1 MSEDS
6 NNSTNTFRDSYAS
19 HLAFFDALAK
29 AQSEL
34 SHAKFDSKANYGK
47 YASLS
52 SVIDAAKPLA
62 KNGIAFIQHSRQVD
76 GGVGIETVLYG
87 FGQVVGTGIVTIPVT
102 KKDAHGV
109 AAAMT
114 YAKRY
119 SLSMALGIAADEDND
134 ADTIVDLPKNT
145 TGRKPES
152 VSKSTI
158 RENKIVVDLAIRDS
172 YASNLALCAQTED
185 HAGLQE
191 LFDELNTDQEM
202 KIAVYD
208 TLQSKQRTYLR
219 RIEGELKEKNKNV
232 G

>member
-1 MSEDS
+1 MSTEDTS
-6 NNSTNTFRDSYAS
+6 NSTNTFFYS
-19 HLAFFDALAK
+19 LAK
-29 AQSEL
+29 AQCEL

-62 KNGIAFIQHSRQVD
+62 KHGIAFIQHSRQVD

-119 SLSMALGIAADEDND
+119 SLSMALGIAADEDDD
-134 ADTIVDLPKNT
+134 AESIVELPKNS

-152 VSKSTI
+152 VAKTVM
-158 RENKIVVDLAIRDS
+158 REMEITVDEKKKEE
-172 YASNLALCAQTED
+172 YQTGLVLVCNAKD
-185 HAGLQE
+185 DAGIKE
-191 LFDELNTDQEM
+191 LLDELNLDSDM
-202 KIAVYD
+202 KIAVYLGLESRLK
-208 TLQSKQRTYLR
+208 TFLRKKEAEFKEVKQ
-219 RIEGELKEKNKNV
+219 NV

>member
-6 NNSTNTFRDSYAS
+6 NNSTNTFVYS
-19 HLAFFDALAK
+19 LAK
-29 AQSEL
+29 AKSEMG
-34 SHAKFDSKANYGK
+34 HAKFDKSGHHGK

-62 KNGIAFIQHSRQVD
+62 DHGIAFVQHSRQVE
-76 GGVGIETVLYG
+76 GGVGVETVLYG
-87 FGQVVGTGIVTIPVT
+87 FGDEIHTGIVTIPVT
-102 KKDAHGV
+102 TKNAHSVG
-109 AAAMT
+109 AAMT

-119 SLSMALGIAADEDND
+119 SLSMALGIAADEDDD
-134 ADTIVDLPKNT
+134 AEQLVDLPKNT

-152 VSKSTI
+152 VSKVTI
-158 RENKIVVDLAIRDS
+158 RENKIVVDVGIRDA
-172 YASNLALCAQTED
+172 YASKLALCAQTED

-208 TLQSKQRTYLR
+208 TLQSNQRTYLR
-219 RIEGELKEKNKNV
+219 KIENELREKNKNV

>member
-1 MSEDS
+1 MSEDTP
-6 NNSTNTFRDSYAS
+6 NNRHTFFYS
-19 HLAFFDALAK
+19 LAK

-34 SHAKFDSKANYGK
+34 GHAKFDSQANYGR
-47 YASLS
+47 YASLT
-52 SVIDAAKPLA
+52 SVLEAAKPLS
-62 KNGIAFIQHSRQVD
+62 KNGIAVIQHSRQVE

-87 FGQVVGTGIVTIPVT
+87 FGEEVYTGVVAIPVD
-102 KKDAHGV
+102 KKNAHGV

-134 ADTIVDLPKNT
+134 ADTIVDLPKNSS
-145 TGRKPES
+145 GRKPES

-158 RENKIVVDLAIRDS
+158 RENKIVVDVAIRDE
-172 YASNLALCAQTED
+172 YARNLALCAQTED

-208 TLQSKQRTYLR
+208 TLHSKQRTYLR
-219 RIEGELKEKNKNV
+219 KIERELREKKEV
-232 G
+232 GNGNH

>member
-1 MSEDS
+1 MPIDDS
-6 NNSTNTFRDSYAS
+6 SNSTNTFFYS
-19 HLAFFDALAK
+19 LAK

-62 KNGIAFIQHSRQVD
+62 KHGIAFIQHSRQVD

-119 SLSMALGIAADEDND
+119 SLSMALGIAADEDDD
-134 ADTIVDLPKNT
+134 ADSIVNLPKNNS
-145 TGRKPES
+145 GRNPES

-158 RENKIVVDLAIRDS
+158 RENKIVVDVTVRDE
-172 YASNLALCAQTED
+172 YARNLALCAQSED
-185 HAGLQE
+185 EAGLQE

-208 TLQSKQRTYLR
+208 TLHSKQRTYLR
-219 RIEGELKEKNKNV
+219 NIEGELRKKKEV
-232 G
+232 GNGSH

>member
-1 MSEDS
+1 MSTDDSS
-6 NNSTNTFRDSYAS
+6 NNTNTFFYS
-19 HLAFFDALAK
+19 LAK

-62 KNGIAFIQHSRQVD
+62 KHGIAFIQHSRQVD

-119 SLSMALGIAADEDND
+119 SLSMALGIAADEDDD
-134 ADTIVDLPKNT
+134 ADSIVKLPKNNS
-145 TGRKPES
+145 GRNPES
-152 VSKSTI
+152 VSKTTI
-158 RENKIVVDLAIRDS
+158 RENKIVVDNTVRDA
-172 YASNLALCAQTED
+172 YARKLSLCAQSED
-185 HAGLQE
+185 EAGLQE

-208 TLQSKQRTYLR
+208 TLYSKQRTYLR
-219 RIEGELKEKNKNV
+219 TIEGELREKNKNV